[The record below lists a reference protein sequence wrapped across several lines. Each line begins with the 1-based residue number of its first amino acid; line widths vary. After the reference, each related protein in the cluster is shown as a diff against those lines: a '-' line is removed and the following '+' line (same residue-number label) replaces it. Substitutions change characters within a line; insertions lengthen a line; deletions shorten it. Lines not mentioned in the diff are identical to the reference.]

1 VFVSSISLTKFLFFS
16 NCFIFLKLE
25 FLMVSSFGYNSRY
38 SFEVKSL
45 FKRLDV
51 DPLVVELDELGM
63 FGSFLFYFFISL
75 ISCLLGAAGS
85 WIGSL
90 MI

>member
-1 VFVSSISLTKFLFFS
+1 
-16 NCFIFLKLE
+16 
-25 FLMVSSFGYNSRY
+25 MVSSFGYDSRY
-38 SFEVKSL
+38 SSEVKSL
-45 FKRLDV
+45 FKRLNV

-63 FGSFLFYFFISL
+63 FGSFLFYFIFFSL
-75 ISCLLGAAGS
+75 ISCLLLAAGS

>member
-1 VFVSSISLTKFLFFS
+1 MF
-16 NCFIFLKLE
+16 
-25 FLMVSSFGYNSRY
+25 SSFGYNSRY

-45 FKRLDV
+45 FKRLNV

-63 FGSFLFYFFISL
+63 FGSFLFYFIFFSL

>member
-1 VFVSSISLTKFLFFS
+1 
-16 NCFIFLKLE
+16 
-25 FLMVSSFGYNSRY
+25 MVSSFGYNSRY

-63 FGSFLFYFFISL
+63 FGSFLFYFLFFFL
-75 ISCLLGAAGS
+75 
-85 WIGSL
+85 
-90 MI
+90 

>member
-1 VFVSSISLTKFLFFS
+1 MFVSSISLTKFLFFS

-63 FGSFLFYFFISL
+63 FGSFLFYFLFFFL
-75 ISCLLGAAGS
+75 
-85 WIGSL
+85 
-90 MI
+90 